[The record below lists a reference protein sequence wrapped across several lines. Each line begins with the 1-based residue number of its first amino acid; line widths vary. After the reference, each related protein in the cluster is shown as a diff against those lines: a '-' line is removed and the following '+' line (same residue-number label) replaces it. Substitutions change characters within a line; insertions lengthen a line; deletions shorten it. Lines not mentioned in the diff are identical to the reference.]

1 MRGRRARARVTRLTC
16 AIGALASGGD
26 DDDVGG
32 GGGQRLKI
40 EGRGIL
46 ENVNGAAGLDLVQL
60 TMKFTKD
67 PRRNKGAYAR
77 RRAPEKSERAR
88 KKERERTR
96 GEERPTLK

>member
-1 MRGRRARARVTRLTC
+1 MRNR
-16 AIGALASGGD
+16 ALASGGD
-26 DDDVGG
+26 DDDDV

-88 KKERERTR
+88 KKERERKR
-96 GEERPTLK
+96 GEGGGAANFKVVVV

>member
-1 MRGRRARARVTRLTC
+1 MTIQIAAQTREGYASVTCGIAHRPFDDDE
-16 AIGALASGGD
+16 GGGD
-26 DDDVGG
+26 DDV

-67 PRRNKGAYAR
+67 RAGTKARMREDAR
-77 RRAPEKSERAR
+77 RKRAS
-88 KKERERTR
+88 ERER
-96 GEERPTLK
+96 E

>member
-1 MRGRRARARVTRLTC
+1 M
-16 AIGALASGGD
+16 ASGD
-26 DDDVGG
+26 DDDDDV

-77 RRAPEKSERAR
+77 RRAPEKSEREKKR
-88 KKERERTR
+88 EKERGRE
-96 GEERPTLK
+96 GGGAANFKVVV